1 MEKIQDKAE
10 ASKKK
15 HNEFTGKTSS
25 YFSIL
30 NSVDPNVLESI
41 AVVSNINL
49 GENEARITANI
60 SSIRAIKRART
71 ALIDAKKKVADQAQ
85 GTVMGDDR
93 GNTDENEEGEAA
105 GADTEKQKVEEQGS
119 ERPPKKTSETDY
131 C

>member
-1 MEKIQDKAE
+1 
-10 ASKKK
+10 
-15 HNEFTGKTSS
+15 
-25 YFSIL
+25 
-30 NSVDPNVLESI
+30 
-41 AVVSNINL
+41 VSNINL